1 MRAISSQICHV
12 PCHLRVVDW
21 TLIVLGMSSILFI
34 NLYHV
39 IFTVSSS
46 THNNRSTLLL
56 SKCYP
61 VNCMCT
67 LEAVDLAFNRV
78 LVDCLVV
85 KVMQMRVLA
94 DS

>member
-1 MRAISSQICHV
+1 M
-12 PCHLRVVDW
+12 VDW

-39 IFTVSSS
+39 SFTVGSS
-46 THNNRSTLLL
+46 THHDRSALLL
-56 SKCYP
+56 SEYHS
-61 VNCMCT
+61 VNCMCI
-67 LEAVDLAFNRV
+67 LEAVDLAFNRD

-94 DS
+94 DSGFTILWSV